1 MNFLF
6 IMNFKEMARL
16 SSLTEIVI
24 FLPTRNFLI
33 YDNTVVTGLASNEA
47 WSLIMPDYLTVKN
60 AKQATA
66 RHDELNISLG
76 NEAFQM
82 SACQKLIRRC

>member
-47 WSLIMPDYLTVKN
+47 
-60 AKQATA
+60 
-66 RHDELNISLG
+66 
-76 NEAFQM
+76 
-82 SACQKLIRRC
+82 